1 VGAGGAA
8 ASAANLDVVPSLVGR
23 LVAPAAVACAVVLA
37 AISLLP
43 TGGPAVAP
51 RSAPRHHP
59 VLHLNLP
66 AFSFTNQGAAADDGI
81 PPSPPAGSVYVATAT
96 VPSLPVYASP
106 RALSSEQSLANP
118 NPLGAPLTLLVDAV
132 QGGWLQVY
140 LPERPNE
147 ATGWVTAT
155 NVTLATDAYR
165 ITVDLGA
172 RQVSLYRDGTKLVTD
187 SAAVGAPD
195 SPTPTGHFFVTED
208 LQLTDPSGPYGP
220 YALGLSGFSNT
231 YYSFEGG
238 PGQIAIHGTN
248 QPWVIGGYASHGC
261 VRLTNP
267 DIAALVQQ
275 VPAGTP
281 VDIVN

>member
-1 VGAGGAA
+1 MTVGALLLSGCGGATPKA
-8 ASAANLDVVPSLVGR
+8 QNK
-23 LVAPAAVACAVVLA
+23 
-37 AISLLP
+37 
-43 TGGPAVAP
+43 
-51 RSAPRHHP
+51 APRHPPLRITFPTNSTP
-59 VLHLNLP
+59 VQSSGGEP
-66 AFSFTNQGAAADDGI
+66 TQ
-81 PPSPPAGSVYVATAT
+81 PPAGSVFVATST
-96 VPSLPVYASP
+96 VPSLPVYATP
-106 RALSSEQSLANP
+106 RALRPEQAIANP
-118 NPLGAPLTLLVDAV
+118 NPLGAPLTLLVNAV
-132 QGGWLQVY
+132 ERGWLQVY

-147 ATGWVTAT
+147 DTGWVSET
-155 NVTLATDAYR
+155 NTTMATDAYH
-165 ITVDLGA
+165 IVVSLSA
-172 RQVSLYRDGTKLVTD
+172 RQVTLYHDGAKVLTD
-187 SAAVGAPD
+187 SAAVGEPS

-238 PGQIAIHGTN
+238 PGQIAIHGTD

-261 VRLTNP
+261 VRLSNP